1 MIAGGN
7 EIPDIKNFTMYSAQ
21 QA

>member
-1 MIAGGN
+1 MNAGGN
-7 EIPDIKNFTMYSAQ
+7 EIPDIKNFTTYSEH

>member
-1 MIAGGN
+1 MNAGGN
-7 EIPDIKNFTMYSAQ
+7 EIPDIKNFTTYSAH